1 MLVTDDATVTGLAVA
16 IDKAVQSLASDNM
29 KRGQVFLKQ
38 VQDDGEWSTIAK
50 VYTWALAK
58 SGGKQVGKK
67 LKAELHLDKIK
78 PMELS
83 AIASIVKH
91 GEWADFQQ
99 MVLECVQANEHGESD
114 RLAYTS
120 IRMAAKDF
128 VSEANSLADEDK
140 EEKAKPSN
148 WEKLDKAVQALSAEG
163 IDLKQIV
170 EHMLKQAQ
178 AAL

>member
-1 MLVTDDATVTGLAVA
+1 MPVTDTTITDLANA
-16 IDKAVQSLASDNM
+16 IDKAVASLATDNS
-29 KRGQVFLKQ
+29 KRGQAFLKQ

-67 LKAELHLDKIK
+67 LKAELNLDKVK

-91 GEWADFQQ
+91 GEWSDFVQ
-99 MVLECVQANEHGESD
+99 MVLECTQANEHNESD

-128 VSEANSLADEDK
+128 TAEKLDEKEK
-140 EEKAKPSN
+140 EEKDKPSN
-148 WEKLDKAVQALSAEG
+148 WEKLDKAVDALASEG
-163 IDLKQIV
+163 IDLKEIV
-170 EHMLKQAQ
+170 EYMLKKAQ
-178 AAL
+178 AAI

>member
-1 MLVTDDATVTGLAVA
+1 MTVTDSTITDLAIA
-16 IDKAVQSLASDNM
+16 IDKAVSSLAIDNN
-29 KRGQVFLKQ
+29 KRGAAFLKQ
-38 VQDDGEWSTIAK
+38 VQDAGEWDIIAK
-50 VYTWALAK
+50 VYTWALSK
-58 SGGKQVGKK
+58 SGGKQIGKK
-67 LKAELHLDKIK
+67 LKSELHLDKVK

-99 MVLECVQANEHGESD
+99 MVLECTQANAHGESD

-128 VSEANSLADEDK
+128 TSEKLAEK
-140 EEKAKPSN
+140 EKDEKAKPSN
-148 WEKLDKAVQALSAEG
+148 WEKLDKAVEALSSEG

-170 EHMLKQAQ
+170 EYMLKKAN
-178 AAL
+178 ASL

>member
-1 MLVTDDATVTGLAVA
+1 MPVTDTTITDLAIA
-16 IDKAVQSLASDNM
+16 IDKAVTSLAIDNK
-29 KRGQVFLKQ
+29 KRGATFLKQ
-38 VQDDGEWSTIAK
+38 VQDEGEWSTISK

-91 GEWADFQQ
+91 GEWEDFVQ
-99 MVLECVQANEHGESD
+99 MVLECTQANEHGESD

-128 VSEANSLADEDK
+128 TTEKLEEVEKDEKD
-140 EEKAKPSN
+140 KPSN
-148 WEKLDKAVQALSAEG
+148 WEKLDKAVDALASEG

-170 EHMLKQAQ
+170 EYMLKKAE
-178 AAL
+178 ASL